1 MYQHCSVLFRFFV
14 CKHLESASDVGQF
27 SGGRSQQVGLIGL
40 WSSRHQTVSPQTK
53 SPPRGRLVA
62 NQLATNHLLLVKTAF
77 RVLRNQTLSQI
88 GLFTL

>member
-14 CKHLESASDVGQF
+14 FKHLESASDVGQF

-53 SPPRGRLVA
+53 SPPRSRLSA

-77 RVLRNQTLSQI
+77 RVLRNLTLSQI
-88 GLFTL
+88 RLFT